1 VGASAAMDRSLTVL
15 CAARLH
21 KNQLERHLELFEHVP
36 EVGKVI
42 LVRHEALPSRL
53 SKLDQRTF
61 GGHSLVERAYGFTR
75 TIANTLSA
83 ERVDWVVGFNPV
95 PWGSLAFL
103 PAKRHHAK
111 VCLSLI
117 GRDFQQVRSFWG
129 RPFLEAVRRSN
140 AVTVTG
146 AGMQRGLVEVGVDP
160 AKIRVLPHSVDLARF
175 KPSASPARFDV
186 IAVGQL
192 IRRKRMDVLIDAVA
206 VLAEGGLE
214 LRVGIAG
221 RGPLEGL
228 LQKQA
233 EDRRVSHLV
242 EFLGYRDDVEAL
254 LADARTFCLASEWE
268 GVPFALMEALAAG
281 LVPVVTDVGTVADW
295 IDHGQNGF
303 LVRPGSVPDL
313 AAVWTELFRRDG
325 GQLEQM
331 REVVVSQRAR
341 LGLEVGARVWRE
353 LLTSG

>member
-1 VGASAAMDRSLTVL
+1 MDRFLTVL

-61 GGHSLVERAYGFTR
+61 AGRSFAERAYGFTR
-75 TIANTLSA
+75 TIAATLST

-103 PAKRHHAK
+103 PAKRHHTK

-117 GRDFQQVRSFWG
+117 GRDFQQVRTWWG

-146 AGMQRGLVEVGVDP
+146 AGMQRGLVEAGVDP
-160 AKIRVLPHSVDLARF
+160 ARIRVLPHSVDLARF
-175 KPSASPARFDV
+175 TPSTSPARFDV

-206 VLAEGGLE
+206 VLAERGIE
-214 LRVGIAG
+214 LRVGVAG
-221 RGPLEGL
+221 RGPLESVL
-228 LQKQA
+228 RQQA
-233 EDRRVSHLV
+233 AKRGVSHLV

-254 LADARTFCLASEWE
+254 LASARTFCLASEWE
-268 GVPFALMEALAAG
+268 GVPFALMEAMAAG

-295 IDHGQNGF
+295 IDPGQNGF
-303 LVRPGSVPDL
+303 LVRPGSVADL
-313 AAVWTELFRRDG
+313 AAAWTELFRPDG
-325 GQLEQM
+325 GQLERM
-331 REVVVSQRAR
+331 RQVIVGQRGR
-341 LGLEVGARVWRE
+341 LGLQVGARVWRE
-353 LLTSG
+353 LLTSD